1 MPQRLKGSVLV
12 NGKSHQVLIDGN
24 PFGRT
29 VIQVDGVTVYD
40 KKPTIVQKAID
51 FDLAPGKKAS
61 LKWHQSTGLNT
72 DCVVFDGVTTQLARL
87 PDTVDKAQQMAHL
100 RITGGALLAFSAF
113 SFFLNYI
120 SLRDDGT
127 YYWNALA
134 ITPCLAASGVASFF
148 HPRVNLSPR
157 SRAGKAAIVIGVIGL
172 LAFGSTLFID
182 WFLATFSKQ

>member
-1 MPQRLKGSVLV
+1 MGSVLV
-12 NGKSHQVLIDGN
+12 NGKARQVLIDGN

-72 DCVVFDGVTTQLARL
+72 DCVVLDGNTTQLTRL
-87 PDTVDKAQQMAHL
+87 PDTVDKAEQMAQL
-100 RITGGALLAFSAF
+100 RITGGIFLAVAAF

-134 ITPCLAASGVASFF
+134 ITPCLAATGIASFL
-148 HPRVNLSPR
+148 HPRVNLSPK
-157 SRAGKAAIVIGVIGL
+157 SRAGKVAIVIAVIGI
-172 LAFGSTLFID
+172 LAFGSTFFID